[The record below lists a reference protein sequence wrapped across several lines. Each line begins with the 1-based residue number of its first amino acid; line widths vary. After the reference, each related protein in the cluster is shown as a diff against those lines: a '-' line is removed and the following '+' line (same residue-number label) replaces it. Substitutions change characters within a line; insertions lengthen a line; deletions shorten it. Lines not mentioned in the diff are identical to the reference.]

1 MQQSGVAWNKDGRG
15 ARSAGDGEPGGRGQA
30 ANKDGDSQGRMAKR
44 ASGAKGWGTKG
55 NISLN

>member
-1 MQQSGVAWNKDGRG
+1 MAWNKNRDG
-15 ARSAGDGEPGGRGQA
+15 ARPEGDREPGGRGQA